1 MDYISRAAIQ
11 NQRATEKP
19 LGERS
24 LPRNRFVSR
33 RLVTLLASCQP
44 RVKNS
49 KCSDCPLYQSLPV
62 CSSAGALAA
71 PTTDGQRSV
80 WWLLGMPPK
89 DLYASGSVAIPT
101 RNPLS
106 LLDLP
111 RITPPQPRPS
121 PATSRATGAQTPTLT
136 LVKQLPSWQRSE
148 EADSSQPSTH
158 NAPTTAPFSSSVG
171 DFLSSW
177 I

>member
-1 MDYISRAAIQ
+1 MNFISRAAIK
-11 NQRATEKP
+11 NQRATERP

-33 RLVTLLASCQP
+33 RLETLLNSCQP

-49 KCSDCPLYQSLPV
+49 KCGDCLLYEFLPV

-71 PTTDGQRSV
+71 PPTDGQRSV
-80 WWLLGMPPK
+80 WWLLGIPPK
-89 DLYASGSVAIPT
+89 DLHTSGSVAIPT
-101 RNPLS
+101 RNPLR

-111 RITPPQPRPS
+111 RITPPQPHPS
-121 PATSRATGAQTPTLT
+121 PSHLTG
-136 LVKQLPSWQRSE
+136 
-148 EADSSQPSTH
+148 H
-158 NAPTTAPFSSSVG
+158 SSSDPNINSG
-171 DFLSSW
+171 EAATQLAE